1 MPNALVA
8 VAGIVSTLTTACV
21 GLYFTS
27 RSRTAPMRDLLYT
40 KQVEL
45 AVRMFRAVGRA
56 RVFAVLLAPDSEYQ
70 AKARDD
76 IRSITKRYSIL
87 CDEAAMLFPTEL
99 YVAIKGIEN
108 VISTLISQYDDGEDI
123 KPSLA
128 SLNSQTAKAALMVRV
143 LFGVDELSSESI
155 KLHSKHD
162 QLASIAEM
170 ELSVFQ
176 PKRDKPSAN

>member
-1 MPNALVA
+1 
-8 VAGIVSTLTTACV
+8 
-21 GLYFTS
+21 
-27 RSRTAPMRDLLYT
+27 
-40 KQVEL
+40 
-45 AVRMFRAVGRA
+45 MFRAAGRV
-56 RVFAVLLAPDSEYQ
+56 RIFAVLLAPDSEYQ
-70 AKARDD
+70 GKARDD

-99 YVAIKGIEN
+99 YVAIRGIEN
-108 VISTLISQYDDGEDI
+108 AISTLISQYDGGEDI

-155 KLHSKHD
+155 RLHSKHD
-162 QLASIAEM
+162 QLASIGEM
-170 ELSVFQ
+170 ELSAFQ